1 MSGFFIIFKIPLL
14 LVINFNEDATE
25 VVSLKND
32 LFHLLVNK
40 FIRGNVKHWYDSNEM
55 LFHELLETH
64 LNLRDLHHFQKNLWT
79 VKIHD
84 FKSPFI
90 LN

>member
-1 MSGFFIIFKIPLL
+1 MRGFFIIFKIHLL
-14 LVINFNEDATE
+14 LVLNFNEGETE

-40 FIRGNVKHWYDSNEM
+40 FNRGNVKHCSDSNEM
-55 LFHELLETH
+55 SFHELLETH

-79 VKIHD
+79 VKVHD